1 VAEVL
6 QRPDGI
12 TDRMWEL
19 ITEADEV
26 METLDQIDVEYRR
39 ERNKIRNTLNGSRAK
54 QRLLGRVQAR
64 WHDKR
69 EPVAERLIQLRHLIQ
84 RI

>member
-12 TDRMWEL
+12 TDRIWEL
-19 ITEADEV
+19 ITEADKVLER
-26 METLDQIDVEYRR
+26 LDQIDVEYRR
-39 ERNKIRNTLNGSRAK
+39 ERNKIRNTLNGTRAK
-54 QRLLGRVQAR
+54 QRLLLRVQAR

-69 EPVAERLIQLRHLIQ
+69 ELVAERLIALRHLLQ